1 MNKIGFCFIV
11 NDNINN
17 ISIWEKF
24 FEGNLEKANI
34 YIHSTHLDNI
44 NQDFVKKYQVNH
56 HIPTKWGNLYDAI
69 KLIYQEAIKN
79 NDYKVVLLS
88 DSTLP
93 LKSFDFIYNL
103 LMSNDDTYMYYQDA
117 FPKTQRQKDT
127 LIKSLKRYINN
138 SNRCSKFAYNIDF
151 RHWFFNETWTILN
164 NKHMKMIYQD
174 TVILEYLQNGFCLD
188 ENYPSYLLSI
198 NNELSNVHNTKSTY
212 VNWEQREHKGNG
224 MYGPKTYNS
233 VTSNDIELFK
243 NKEYL
248 FGRKFVDNCN
258 ISNYIEQL
266 WIIT

>member
-44 NQDFVKKYQVNH
+44 NQDFVKKYQIKDH
-56 HIPTKWGNLYDAI
+56 TSTKWGNLYDAI
-69 KLIYQEAIKN
+69 KLMYQEAIKN

-103 LMSNDDTYMYYQDA
+103 LISNDNTYMYYQDA

-233 VTSNDIELFK
+233 VTINDIELFK

-266 WIIT
+266 WNIT